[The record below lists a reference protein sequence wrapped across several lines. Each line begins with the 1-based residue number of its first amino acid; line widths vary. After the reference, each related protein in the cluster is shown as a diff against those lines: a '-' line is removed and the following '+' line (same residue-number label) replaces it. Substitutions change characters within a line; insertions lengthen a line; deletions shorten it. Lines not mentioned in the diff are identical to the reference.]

1 MWWCWVQPHLDFP
14 VGHSW
19 NMKFYL
25 CVMLSWIP
33 IDSNEKRFM
42 PICSSKFL
50 WGLHKVTWSE
60 IKLFFLSI
68 TKDNSPTVSAL
79 LIDSN
84 LYYSFKLKLL
94 LERKSSQNQTA
105 ERIPGYDYYWHDY
118 WSQLKVHTVSKTD
131 IWKFL
136 KGSSPACLQNGT
148 VTGTVQSVWNLC
160 SIRWHQFLMHCIL
173 PTHLLDC
180 FSSCCLQ
187 YDFTAKEALLI
198 LVLTA

>member
-25 CVMLSWIP
+25 CVTLSWIP

-105 ERIPGYDYYWHDY
+105 ERIPGYLAWLLVSA
-118 WSQLKVHTVSKTD
+118 WSAHCFQDRHLKVFEGKQSCMLAERDCNRHCTVC
-131 IWKFL
+131 L
-136 KGSSPACLQNGT
+136 KPLF
-148 VTGTVQSVWNLC
+148 
-160 SIRWHQFLMHCIL
+160 H
-173 PTHLLDC
+173 
-180 FSSCCLQ
+180 
-187 YDFTAKEALLI
+187 
-198 LVLTA
+198 